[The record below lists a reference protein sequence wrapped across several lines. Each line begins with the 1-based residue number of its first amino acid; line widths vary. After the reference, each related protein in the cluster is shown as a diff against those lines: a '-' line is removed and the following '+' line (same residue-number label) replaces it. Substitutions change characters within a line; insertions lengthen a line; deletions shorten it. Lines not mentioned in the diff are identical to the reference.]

1 MGEKLYRI
9 TITYFAVADSA
20 MEAAQ
25 MVAIDRSAV
34 TVDEE
39 TEITSVDEIDP
50 EWLGAVP
57 FGADDDRT
65 CKQYFPEDDEPAT
78 SEAFLPPLFQ
88 GL

>member
-50 EWLGAVP
+50 EWLGAIP
-57 FGADDDRT
+57 FGAGDERT
-65 CKQYFPEDDEPAT
+65 CKQYFSEETEPVF
-78 SEAFLPPLFQ
+78 SEAFPPSLFQ